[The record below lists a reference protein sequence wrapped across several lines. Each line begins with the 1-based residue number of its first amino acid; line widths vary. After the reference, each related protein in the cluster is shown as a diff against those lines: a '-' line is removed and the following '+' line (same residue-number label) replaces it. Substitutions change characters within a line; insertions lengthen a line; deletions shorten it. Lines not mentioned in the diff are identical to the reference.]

1 MVSFNFQHD
10 SGDQCTPFSATPPN
24 KDGNYIMYASATSG
38 DRPNNNQFSGC
49 SKDNITKVLDAVFN
63 ERFSKVNCFEAKQA
77 EFCGNNIIEKGEQ
90 CDCGYKEDCKDQCCY
105 GRKEVNECKLKSR
118 AACRFVLIF

>member
-1 MVSFNFQHD
+1 
-10 SGDQCTPFSATPPN
+10 
-24 KDGNYIMYASATSG
+24 MYASATSG

-118 AACRFVLIF
+118 AACRFVLIFKLNFLIFSLIFTYEGTVMAFKSI